1 MRTFKSLFPSCFEI
15 CNALLLILVIIV
27 SEAGGWGKID
37 WWVQSSHCL
46 ASQRH
51 LLGSQNRDGAEPRCC
66 QALLGVCTLGAL
78 LTCQP
83 LTTWAPSGIWALRSS
98 SGEAEG
104 QVEGGFVMA
113 WRYPFVPAVWAWGTA
128 VGSRHASGWKGSC
141 PQWSSTLDQG
151 RPETWGSAAS
161 PADWKRYLCF
171 FLVPPHGCPWA
182 NQHTFP
188 PLKTTTAPGSSRA
201 KQRIVQPAAKG
212 SYPFQGLLSTES
224 WRLDRTTCLQ
234 SGATHCGSSLSCSN
248 TQ

>member
-1 MRTFKSLFPSCFEI
+1 MRTFKSLLPSCFEI

-27 SEAGGWGKID
+27 RQEDGERLID
-37 WWVQSSHCL
+37 GHKAPTAWLLNGICL
-46 ASQRH
+46 DLRTGMV
-51 LLGSQNRDGAEPRCC
+51 LNLGVVT
-66 QALLGVCTLGAL
+66 ALLGVCTLGAL

-83 LTTWAPSGIWALRSS
+83 PTTWARSGIWALRSS

-113 WRYPFVPAVWAWGTA
+113 WRYPFVPAVWAWWTA
-128 VGSRHASGWKGSC
+128 VGGRQTSEWKGSC
-141 PQWSSTLDQG
+141 PQWSSTSDQG

-161 PADWKRYLCF
+161 PADWKRYLMCF
-171 FLVPPHGCPWA
+171 FLVPPHGCPWT
-182 NQHTFP
+182 NQHTLP

-201 KQRIVQPAAKG
+201 KQRIVQPAAEG
-212 SYPFQGLLSTES
+212 SYPLQGLLSTES